1 MLNLSDLFKNV
12 LFSSQNRDKNQK
24 SLSFKDLYSQKGLI
38 KLDHIFCCYLKEQDR
53 YLFSCYEIARQNPE
67 TSKSELLL
75 KVAVYVEN
83 FLSHL
88 FSIEKE
94 LKSTQEHHNRLAP
107 LYTVKRQ
114 FVQRYALS
122 QYPEAEPI
130 TFDFEDELT
139 FAQKVIFWSTDE
151 EQYKQEL
158 DKAARY
164 AAWATLTKEG
174 QKKHEDGIL
183 FKRPKKIDP
192 SQLIDISSIKP
203 RDRQGFNL
211 TDPGFDLKKALDQV
225 HYCIKCHPQNK
236 DFCSK
241 GYPTHSKFRH
251 DAFGHLLTGC
261 PLEQKI
267 SEMNELKE
275 QGHIIGALAIICI
288 DNPMVAATGYRICNE
303 CMKACIFQKQEPVHI
318 PGIETQILVN
328 VLSLPYGFEIY
339 SLLTRWNPLS
349 LKNPLP
355 KEPTGKTVLVIGMGP
370 SGFTLSH
377 YLLREG
383 HGVVG
388 IDGLKIEPLD
398 KSLKNLV
405 PIKDYET
412 LKEDL
417 STRLIGGFGGVAEYG
432 ITVRWD
438 KNFLKVI
445 RLLLERQTLFRL
457 YGGVRFGGT
466 FGLQQA
472 FEEIGFSH
480 VALCMGTG
488 RPTILDLEM
497 AKGIRQASDFLMAL
511 QLTGAFKKDS
521 LTNLQI
527 RLPIVVIGGGLTA
540 IDAATEALAYY
551 PFQVEK
557 FLGRY
562 ETLVKEHVEAT
573 WNEEEK
579 SIACEFLS
587 HGRALR
593 STSYKKE
600 LLQSW
605 GGSTIVYRKP
615 FNQSPSYT
623 LNHEEVIKA
632 LEEGISIV
640 DSSTPKKIKID
651 NLGWVKSL
659 IVDHKGEEKEIP
671 CKTILVAAG
680 TKPNV
685 SLDEKEEFLL
695 NEGYFQAI
703 DEDGKL
709 VSLEKNSKPKQT
721 HVLIKKYRSGHAL
734 SFFGDL
740 HPSFQGNVVKAMA
753 SAKRGYP
760 ILTNVMEKISPS
772 KTPLEIFAYLEKEL
786 LAYVHEIKRLGPN
799 IIELMIKAPM
809 VSRAFRPG
817 QFYRLQN
824 YESSLP
830 IMEGLALTGSYV
842 DKHQGLIS
850 TIVLETGGSTS
861 LCQFLKPNDPIV
873 LMGPTG
879 TPTEIPFKKKVLLIG
894 GGVGN
899 AVLFSIGQALRQNSC
914 FVIYFAGYKNLCDQ
928 FKKEEIEKASHIVVW
943 CTDEPS
949 SFIPTRPQDRYFI
962 GNVVQALETHQDL
975 LKNIDRMLVTGSDRM
990 MAAVSAFY
998 KNNPLFRQT
1007 TALASINSP
1016 MQCMMKGI
1024 CGQCLQQHKAPS
1036 TIVYSCL
1043 NQDQSLGRV
1052 DFDFLTSRL
1061 QQNNVQE
1068 KLTKLWLKHIKKI
1081 TT

>member
-1 MLNLSDLFKNV
+1 MKKIPSVFNLTDLFKNI
-12 LFSSQNRDKNQK
+12 LSSSQDRSSEE

-38 KLDHIFCCYLKEQDR
+38 KLDHIFCCYLKEQDPD
-53 YLFSCYEIARQNPE
+53 LFACYEIARQNPE

-75 KVAVYVEN
+75 KVAVYVED

-88 FSIEKE
+88 FSLEKE
-94 LKSTQEHHNRLAP
+94 LKSIQEHHNRLAP

-122 QYPEAEPI
+122 QYPEADPI

-241 GYPTHSKFRH
+241 GYPSQERFRR

-267 SEMNELKE
+267 SEMNELKA

-303 CMKACIFQKQEPVHI
+303 CMKACIFQKQESVHI
-318 PGIETQILVN
+318 PGIETQILKE

-355 KEPTGKTVLVIGMGP
+355 KEPTGKTVLVVGMGP
-370 SGFTLSH
+370 AGFTLSH

-383 HGVVG
+383 HAVVG
-388 IDGLKIEPLD
+388 IDGLKIEPID
-398 KSLKNLV
+398 ESLKNLV
-405 PIKDYET
+405 PIKDYKT

-445 RLLLERQTLFRL
+445 RLLLERQNLFRL

-480 VALCMGTG
+480 VALCMGAG
-488 RPTILDLEM
+488 RSTMLDLENGF
-497 AKGIRQASDFLMAL
+497 AKGMRQASDFLMSL
-511 QLTGAFKKDS
+511 HLSAFKKDS

-551 PFQVEK
+551 PLQVEK
-557 FLGRY
+557 FLSRY
-562 ETLVKEHVEAT
+562 ETLVKEHVEAS
-573 WNEEEK
+573 WNEEERV
-579 SIACEFLS
+579 IACEFLS

-593 STSYKKE
+593 STPHKGP

-640 DSSTPKKIKID
+640 DSSTPKRIKVD
-651 NLGWVKSL
+651 KFGWVKSL

-685 SLDEKEEFLL
+685 SLDEEFLL

-709 VSLEKNSKPKQT
+709 VTLEKNSKPKQT
-721 HVLIKKYRSGHAL
+721 HVLIKKYRSG
-734 SFFGDL
+734 
-740 HPSFQGNVVKAMA
+740 
-753 SAKRGYP
+753 
-760 ILTNVMEKISPS
+760 
-772 KTPLEIFAYLEKEL
+772 
-786 LAYVHEIKRLGPN
+786 
-799 IIELMIKAPM
+799 
-809 VSRAFRPG
+809 
-817 QFYRLQN
+817 
-824 YESSLP
+824 
-830 IMEGLALTGSYV
+830 
-842 DKHQGLIS
+842 
-850 TIVLETGGSTS
+850 
-861 LCQFLKPNDPIV
+861 
-873 LMGPTG
+873 
-879 TPTEIPFKKKVLLIG
+879 
-894 GGVGN
+894 
-899 AVLFSIGQALRQNSC
+899 
-914 FVIYFAGYKNLCDQ
+914 
-928 FKKEEIEKASHIVVW
+928 
-943 CTDEPS
+943 
-949 SFIPTRPQDRYFI
+949 
-962 GNVVQALETHQDL
+962 
-975 LKNIDRMLVTGSDRM
+975 
-990 MAAVSAFY
+990 
-998 KNNPLFRQT
+998 
-1007 TALASINSP
+1007 
-1016 MQCMMKGI
+1016 
-1024 CGQCLQQHKAPS
+1024 
-1036 TIVYSCL
+1036 
-1043 NQDQSLGRV
+1043 
-1052 DFDFLTSRL
+1052 
-1061 QQNNVQE
+1061 
-1068 KLTKLWLKHIKKI
+1068 
-1081 TT
+1081 